1 MGFDKKGK
9 RIAALLAIYAV
20 CLVAA
25 LFPGYVPASYL
36 YTTHLFLSFTWVMF
50 LAILTFLPIA
60 IFWMLGVSKT
70 KSVLYGMLL
79 GLGADYL
86 QISQLEKLN
95 QARLVEQGKTTVAI
109 VSERYFARGE
119 QHAKV
124 KFNLEGTAYESY
136 SFQNYSGSIYK
147 LGDSV
152 QVLYWEPNPNLCE
165 VIEFRELPDSD

>member
-1 MGFDKKGK
+1 MKLYS
-9 RIAALLAIYAV
+9 LLSIYSV
-20 CLVAA
+20 CLAAA
-25 LFPGYVPASYL
+25 LFPAYVPDFYL
-36 YTTHLFLSFTWVMF
+36 YTTNLLLSFTWVMY

-60 IFWMLGVSKT
+60 IFWMLGLSKT
-70 KSVLYGMLL
+70 KSLLYGMLL

-95 QARLVEQGKTTVAI
+95 QTRLTEQGNTSVAI

-124 KFNLEGTAYESY
+124 KFNVGGKAYESY
-136 SFQNYSGSIYK
+136 SFQNYSGIIYK

-152 QVLYWEPNPNLCE
+152 QVLYLEPNPNLCE
-165 VIEFRELPDSD
+165 VIEFRALPDSN